1 MATRKHGNFGG
12 DWTEEKLARL
22 EKYLPAYA
30 RIFKG
35 RAYKYAYI
43 DAFAGPGYRARERK
57 HGAQIQ
63 DLWGED
69 LDERGKRFA
78 AGSAIVAMRSEP
90 PFQRYIFIE
99 HEPAALA
106 KLEEAL
112 RAEFP
117 ERISLARFESGDANV
132 ILKRLCDSDWAQHRA
147 VLFLDPYG
155 MEVQWSTMEAIA
167 RTQAI
172 DVWILFPAGIGVNR
186 QLPPDG
192 NVPGWARGA
201 FDRLFGTR
209 DWYDRFYAKDATD
222 DMFGAADRVQKVVS
236 SDDIV
241 AYYGERLKT
250 IFPHVAPNPLVLC
263 NSNNAPMFALFFAAA
278 HPKYGATAVR
288 IAQDV
293 LKG

>member
-30 RIFKG
+30 HIFKG

-57 HGAQIQ
+57 QHAQTQ
-63 DLWGED
+63 DLWAED
-69 LDERGKRFA
+69 LDERGRRFTV
-78 AGSAIVAMRSEP
+78 GSAVVAMRSEP
-90 PFQRYIFIE
+90 PFHSYIFIE
-99 HEPAALA
+99 HDASALA
-106 KLEEAL
+106 NLEEAL
-112 RAEFP
+112 RKEFP
-117 ERISLARFESGDANV
+117 QRISLARFESGDANV
-132 ILKRLCDSDWAQHRA
+132 VLKRLCLRDWSKHRA

-155 MEVQWSTMEAIA
+155 MEVQWSTMESIA
-167 RTQAI
+167 ATQAI

-192 NVPGWARGA
+192 NVLAWARAA
-201 FDRLFGTR
+201 FDRLFGTPK
-209 DWYDRFYAKDATD
+209 WYDRFYAKHATD
-222 DMFGAADRVQKVVS
+222 DMFAAPDRVQKVVS

-241 AYYGERLKT
+241 AYYGERLRAV
-250 IFPHVAPNPLVLC
+250 FPHVSPNPLVLC

-278 HPKYGATAVR
+278 HPKYGATAMK
-288 IAQDV
+288 IAQEV
-293 LKG
+293 LNG